1 MTSKAGPS
9 TKNSGEDS
17 VKCLN
22 VSVVKKIDYPPP
34 DKADKILEKLHMRR
48 QDGEFCDVQL
58 KLSNSKTVYAHKA
71 VLATSSPF
79 FEGMFMSSFKE
90 ASSDLVDLSH
100 ITDRADVMEK
110 VIDTFY
116 GRKFEIN
123 EENISDTINLATM
136 LLLEDMKSECAQVL
150 LGIAHVRNAA
160 EMLQISINFDLK
172 ELKEKVFPIIMSR
185 FHDYILFQD
194 DLFDLS
200 VEGFEQLILNVNTSY
215 IATKSKYVQF
225 ILRWFSICESDERA
239 KMLNEAVKRIRF
251 RITKHAYREFEEQLE
266 DVINHLDDANSDVSE
281 KLKEKLRKI
290 LPVLKPN
297 DYIKNMSPK
306 PILMVNNLEDSDSDL
321 EDEPKRDKYITS
333 GANLRVLGPPT
344 KKVGF
349 SKEEK
354 AIWKKAHED
363 MAERDQHRIWAA
375 KWPPDPFNQLGT
387 HNDPNRPKRIIRES
401 PPDIFRS
408 RKRRVKSDEELTE
421 EANLIETIVVLAPSN
436 TYLKKM
442 ESDNTETSD
451 CIEDM
456 LDVCA
461 YIPRRRAW
469 FKITSLSTTSLQKSF
484 SKTRTHGKVASFQRR
499 RRPDDSDDDSDDD
512 DEDVI
517 RYAEMMDMYGPEMPE
532 MVMMRGM
539 PSSRR
544 RRLVEEAMRGRM
556 PQSMLR
562 RMMEMDMDDE
572 DFHRH
577 EYLMMREMSR
587 VHPRHRAPFS
597 MMHMM
602 QSRHNQNKPSLT
614 DPKWNAVYL
623 KHRLYFYHQDLREVV
638 FCYDI
643 QKQSWHKSNI
653 DYTSDKND
661 PGLFDVK
668 DGIEL
673 ILMGQILH
681 AVLRITVFDRRHECR
696 YRSKDEQTEESKR
709 QEVIVKHAVF
719 KMVGELCDARWEKIM
734 ETSGNHEYIPVDKEL
749 REDPERE
756 RHGYPFMDYSEIG
769 SVLRQPGG
777 LKTILYVAD
786 EEKLFVC
793 TAVRKRYYKDESIVG
808 YCISHIDAMYLDLKE
823 TDSFLNS
830 PDRQMFLRT
839 LTPLFGDD
847 LLALLNDDLKHE
859 GMLDLGS
866 PGIRNKVWDWGS
878 SEPEKKSEYLDARS
892 VYPRC
897 PSILFSAGDG
907 KSLWILRG
915 KGDDTGET
923 LEVYA
928 TMSYQKKTCQL
939 NTELHPPPPFR
950 CFTIA
955 TAGKM
960 HKTLLKALNLPTKYL
975 HSD

>member
-1 MTSKAGPS
+1 MTSKAGLS
-9 TKNSGEDS
+9 TETSGEDS
-17 VKCLN
+17 VKCLKA
-22 VSVVKKIDYPPP
+22 SVVKKIDYPPP
-34 DKADKILEKLHMRR
+34 NKAEKILEKLHMRR

-58 KLSNSKTVYAHKA
+58 KLSNSKTVHAHKA

-136 LLLEDMKSECAQVL
+136 LLLDDLKSECSRVL

-215 IATKSKYVQF
+215 IAAKSKYVQF
-225 ILRWFSICESDERA
+225 LLRWFLICESDERA

-251 RITKHAYREFEEQLE
+251 RVTKRAYREFEDQLE

-281 KLKEKLRKI
+281 ELKEKLRKI

-306 PILMVNNLEDSDSDL
+306 PILGCDKISENEMVKKLEDSDSDL
-321 EDEPKRDKYITS
+321 EDEPKRDKYSTFGI
-333 GANLRVLGPPT
+333 NLPVLGPPT

-363 MAERDQHRIWAA
+363 MAERDKHREWAA
-375 KWPPDPFNQLGT
+375 KWPPDPFNKLGT
-387 HNDPNRPKRIIRES
+387 HDDPNRPKRINRES

-408 RKRRVKSDEELTE
+408 RKRRVKSDEELME
-421 EANLIETIVVLAPSN
+421 EANLMETIIVLAPSN
-436 TYLKKM
+436 AYLKKM

-469 FKITSLSTTSLQKSF
+469 FKITSLSTTSLQKRF
-484 SKTRTHGKVASFQRR
+484 SKTQKHEQSASFQRPR
-499 RRPDDSDDDSDDD
+499 HPDDDDDD
-512 DEDVI
+512 DEDII
-517 RYAEMMDMYGPEMPE
+517 RYAEMMDMYGPDMDI
-532 MVMMRGM
+532 MMREM

-544 RRLVEEAMRGRM
+544 RQLVNEAMRGRM
-556 PQSMLR
+556 PR
-562 RMMEMDMDDE
+562 GMMDMDMDDE
-572 DFHRH
+572 DFHRR
-577 EYLMMREMSR
+577 EYLRMREMSR
-587 VHPRHRAPFS
+587 GHPRYRIPFG

-602 QSRHNQNKPSLT
+602 RSRRNQNIPSLA
-614 DPKWNAVYL
+614 DPKWNTVYL
-623 KHRLYFYHQDLREVV
+623 KHCLYFYHQDLRDVV
-638 FCYDI
+638 FCYNI
-643 QKQSWHKSNI
+643 QKQSWLKSNI

-661 PGLFDVK
+661 PGLIDVK

-681 AVLRITVFDRRHECR
+681 AVLRITVFKRRHE
-696 YRSKDEQTEESKR
+696 YHHRSKDQQTEESKQ
-709 QEVIVKHAVF
+709 QEVIVKHVVF
-719 KMVGELCDARWEKIM
+719 KMVGELDDARWEKIM

-756 RHGYPFMDYSEIG
+756 RHRFMDYSEMGPI
-769 SVLRQPGG
+769 LRQPDG
-777 LKTILYVAD
+777 LRTILYVAD

-823 TDSFLNS
+823 SDSFLNS
-830 PDRQMFLRT
+830 PERQMFLRT
-839 LTPLFGDD
+839 LTPLYGDD
-847 LLALLNDDLKHE
+847 LLAFLNDDLKHE
-859 GMLDLGS
+859 GMLDLGC
-866 PGIRNKVWDWGS
+866 PGIRNKVWDWGMG
-878 SEPEKKSEYLDARS
+878 EPEKRSEYLDAKS
-892 VYPRC
+892 LYPRC

-915 KGDDTGET
+915 KGNDTGET

-928 TMSYQKKTCQL
+928 TMFYQMRTCQL
-939 NTELHPPPPFR
+939 NTEIHPPPPFR

-955 TAGKM
+955 MAGKM
-960 HKTLLKALNLPTKYL
+960 HKALLKTLNEPTKYL